1 MSALTDVEELLGGV
15 EDAVAALFATPCEV
29 VTAWNVASLELG
41 VSCGDR
47 ALFEALH
54 AYLGSHAGPASGG
67 RPDVELTFVVSDA
80 LAGRLEATAVRLPG
94 PQPAMISYCTTEKG
108 SLPVEHWRAGRAT
121 LLRTLK
127 TRTWL
132 LADESYSRLTFVVGD
147 DYPLR
152 PTVHKD
158 LALLILHVLQRTLEA
173 RGQLQ
178 IHASAVVVDGQAVL
192 FAGPKRSGKTTC
204 FLDAIV
210 RTGAR
215 PLSVDKVHL
224 AEDAEGTATGRFQV
238 FGIPTR
244 LRVLAGTLQKYPGTW
259 DAFIPEEY
267 RGAGEERLWRGE
279 SDSKVSI
286 PLTSLRAV
294 TGEDFTLRAP
304 LGMIVLPDVA
314 RGRVPLLREVVDP
327 LEVAELMRPN
337 VYTPDNP
344 EEDWWSGIG
353 GHLAADLRARAEA
366 FLAGIG
372 ATVPILRLEG
382 AERIDHLLQEAWRR
396 LRSGATGPTEA
407 EPIGAPRS

>member
-1 MSALTDVEELLGGV
+1 MSALTDAEELLGGV
-15 EDAVAALFATPCEV
+15 EDAVAGTPCEV
-29 VTAWNVASLELG
+29 VTAWNIAGLELD
-41 VSCGDR
+41 VRCGDR

-54 AYLGSHAGPASGG
+54 AYLGSHAGAPSGA
-67 RPDVELTFVVSDA
+67 RPDVEMTFVVDDE
-80 LAGRLEATAVRLPG
+80 LAGRLEAAAPGLPG
-94 PQPAMISYCTTEKG
+94 TRPAMISYCSTEKG
-108 SLPVEHWRAGRAT
+108 SLPVEHWRAGGAT

-132 LADESYSRLTFVVGD
+132 LADAAYSRLAFVVGG
-147 DYPLR
+147 DYPAR

-158 LALLILHVLQRTLEA
+158 LALLVLHVLQRTLEA

-192 FAGPKRSGKTTC
+192 FSGPKRSGKTTC

-224 AEDAEGTATGRFQV
+224 AADPVTGGFQV

-244 LRVLAGTLQKYPGTW
+244 LRVLAGTLQKYPGSW
-259 DAFIPEEY
+259 DGFIPEEY
-267 RGAGEERLWRGE
+267 RGVGEERLWRGE

-286 PLTSLRAV
+286 PLTSLRTV
-294 TGEDFTLRAP
+294 TGKDFTLQAP

-314 RGRVPLLREVVDP
+314 RGREPLLREVTDP

-353 GHLAADLRARAEA
+353 EHLAADLRARAED

-382 AERIDHLLQEAWRR
+382 AERIDHLIQEAQRR
-396 LRSGATGPTEA
+396 LRSRTAAAAEA
-407 EPIGAPRS
+407 EAETVPTGVPGS